1 MTAATTQLQTKP
13 APKKKRKFKPL
24 LWLTVILPT
33 LFSGVYFGLFAS
45 DVYIS
50 ESSFVVRSPNNQ
62 ASLSGVGALLQGVG
76 FSRSQDDSYTVQE
89 YIRSRNALE
98 QLAQILPVRDYYEQK
113 GDLLSRFN
121 PFGLDDSQEAFFQY
135 FKKRLVADLDAI
147 SGIATLRIRSFD
159 AEESQKINIQL
170 LKQGEALINRLNER
184 ARQDTIRF
192 AEQSVSDAER
202 RVMETAEALSQY
214 RIQHKIFDLPAQSD
228 VQLTLIS
235 TLKSELIQ
243 VETQLA
249 QLRSLTPDNPQVA
262 ALKTREKSLKA
273 EIADQLQT
281 LSGGQNSIA
290 TQTAEYQRLMLDN
303 TLAQQQL
310 TTAITSLQNTKG
322 EADRQQLYLE
332 VINQPNK
339 PDLALEPYRLYN
351 ILATFFIGLL
361 LYGVITLLIAGIRE
375 HQN

>member
-1 MTAATTQLQTKP
+1 M
-13 APKKKRKFKPL
+13 
-24 LWLTVILPT
+24 
-33 LFSGVYFGLFAS
+33 
-45 DVYIS
+45 
-50 ESSFVVRSPNNQ
+50 
-62 ASLSGVGALLQGVG
+62 
-76 FSRSQDDSYTVQE
+76 
-89 YIRSRNALE
+89 
-98 QLAQILPVRDYYEQK
+98 
-113 GDLLSRFN
+113 
-121 PFGLDDSQEAFFQY
+121 DDSQEAFFQY

-159 AEESQKINIQL
+159 AEESQKINMQL